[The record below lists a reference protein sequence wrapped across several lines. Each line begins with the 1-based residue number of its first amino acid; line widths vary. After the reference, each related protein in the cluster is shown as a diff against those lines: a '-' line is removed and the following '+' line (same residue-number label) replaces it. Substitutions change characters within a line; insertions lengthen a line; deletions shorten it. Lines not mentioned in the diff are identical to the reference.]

1 MESHFKC
8 SLPAILQPVE
18 WSPFDICG
26 TIEAISFES
35 PQVHISEFLGFRLP
49 TWIEC
54 YSMSWCIFY
63 FARPWLIGIN
73 VSFDYD
79 EIFIKWKLHSNF
91 MVWVCSYNFSNLL
104 ICGLR
109 TVKRY
114 GFNLTTIRIPYLVFL
129 CNWYM
134 CCVHK
139 RAKKLIY
146 KCLESRCPMSA
157 FLRPCRKSR
166 CLKSD
171 VQCVGVQCVGVQSPG
186 FPEIPARMSAKF
198 SCLLFCVS

>member
-79 EIFIKWKLHSNF
+79 EIFIKWKLHSNYI
-91 MVWVCSYNFSNLL
+91 VWVCSYIFSNLL
-104 ICGLR
+104 ICGFQNIWLQ
-109 TVKRY
+109 
-114 GFNLTTIRIPYLVFL
+114 FDRIHHNRESVSCTFYVIDTCAVFISVRKK
-129 CNWYM
+129 WY
-134 CCVHK
+134 
-139 RAKKLIY
+139 A
-146 KCLESRCPMSA
+146 S
-157 FLRPCRKSR
+157 
-166 CLKSD
+166 
-171 VQCVGVQCVGVQSPG
+171 VQSPG
-186 FPEIPARMSAKF
+186 AQCPLFFALVVSPDVWSQMSN
-198 SCLLFCVS
+198 VSVSNVPVSNVWDSRELHF